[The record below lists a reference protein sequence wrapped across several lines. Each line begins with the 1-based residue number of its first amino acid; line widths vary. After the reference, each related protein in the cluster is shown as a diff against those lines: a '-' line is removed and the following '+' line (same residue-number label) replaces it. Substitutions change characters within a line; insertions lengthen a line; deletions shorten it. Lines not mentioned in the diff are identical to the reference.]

1 MQQVTDRPMRLR
13 DAAFALA
20 FWSAA
25 LGSAGAG
32 AQERVA
38 RPAPVPSPSIVGPG
52 SLEASQLPAGA
63 DTGIPGTGQK
73 PGLTGNVKGDNT
85 PRKLAQRRGA
95 EPAASAARVDDR
107 AAARAAGRGASTPAV
122 AASAAR

>member
-13 DAAFALA
+13 AAAFALA

-38 RPAPVPSPSIVGPG
+38 RPAPVPSPSIIAPG

-73 PGLTGNVKGDNT
+73 
-85 PRKLAQRRGA
+85 
-95 EPAASAARVDDR
+95 PAASAARVDDR